1 MSPTRWLNFPL
12 LAAAMARG
20 ELSYSKVRA
29 ITRIV
34 TPATEADL
42 LSIALAGTSNQVE
55 RIVSAYRRSEA
66 AAEDGEERAFGDRS
80 LYAITSG
87 DTMEF
92 TVRVPVEA
100 GKALM
105 AAIERS
111 VATDLDE
118 PVAARRADALVDLA
132 EHAVAHAATPAVRD
146 EPVPG
151 DRTSIPR
158 CSPVDQAVARWP
170 AVMDSPTH

>member
-1 MSPTRWLNFPL
+1 MRAAREKVRVAHALAEFPL

-42 LSIALAGTSNQVE
+42 LAIALAGTSNHVE
-55 RIVSAYRRSEA
+55 RIVSAYRRGERV
-66 AAEDGEERAFGDRS
+66 AEDGEDRAFQERS
-80 LYAITSG
+80 LYAHTAG
-87 DTMEF
+87 DTIEI

-105 AAIERS
+105 AAIERF
-111 VATDLDE
+111 VTADLMSRCQ
-118 PVAARRADALVDLA
+118 PGVP
-132 EHAVAHAATPAVRD
+132 TPW
-146 EPVPG
+146 
-151 DRTSIPR
+151 S
-158 CSPVDQAVARWP
+158 SWP
-170 AVMDSPTH
+170 NMRSPTPTRPPLATSGIW